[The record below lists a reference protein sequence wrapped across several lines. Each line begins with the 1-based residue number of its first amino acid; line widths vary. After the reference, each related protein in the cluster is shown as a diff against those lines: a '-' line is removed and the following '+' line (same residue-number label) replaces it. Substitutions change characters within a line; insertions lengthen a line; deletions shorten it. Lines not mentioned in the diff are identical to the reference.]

1 MTTPGAYLTQNPKLA
16 THMCAT
22 VCRTHAVASSTQQVI
37 RLLDNKEA
45 GAEYFVNVQSGRR
58 MWGRPTYLGSD
69 TQVAVFEV
77 PKGSDEVGQRDC
89 PSYVC
94 ICHHAASSVNVPR
107 TSRTHTTFAMYATCT
122 IATVEACVSL
132 GQVHALCAQ
141 CPSYAGLYCRA
152 CMLALCNVCSRWVP
166 PKLLAHPH

>member
-1 MTTPGAYLTQNPKLA
+1 M
-16 THMCAT
+16 
-22 VCRTHAVASSTQQVI
+22 ASSTQQVI

-58 MWGRPTYLGSD
+58 MWGRPTYLGSG

-77 PKGSDEVGQRDC
+77 PKGSDEVGSVEPLPCAGLPGRAQRDCC

-94 ICHHAASSVNVPR
+94 ICHHTASNANVPRAPRTPCSPR

-122 IATVEACVSL
+122 IATVDACVSL

-141 CPSYAGLYCRA
+141 CPSYADLYCRA

-166 PKLLAHPH
+166 P